1 MCETLYDEYLIE
13 AIEYRRADAQHGR
26 LMQIPAWSDE
36 MCAQIDELRAY
47 LDATRPWL
55 FTTAVYLGLE
65 DAARWK

>member
-1 MCETLYDEYLIE
+1 MCENLYDEYLIE
-13 AIEYRRADAQHGR
+13 AIDYRRALAQHDA
-26 LMQIPAWSDE
+26 LMRTPAWSDE

-55 FTTAVYLGLE
+55 YTTALYLNLE